1 VLLFGYALCH
11 CPFPGCT
18 RAKETS
24 LFVWQ
29 NQAASLATTRPRAY
43 RRAVAPCVRSIV
55 VTCYWSRVV
64 TGTPHGSSLHQAASP
79 RTTTPRKSHHA
90 PSSRRQRASSSLG
103 WPKIGPP
110 VGCTA
115 PTAASDLGMHARSCS
130 AHTAALAAHC
140 CPCASPVE
148 GEPHHLLVRPL
159 HRVPVEVGSAMA
171 KLTPLPAAT
180 GGRPVTGHGTA
191 ARAAAGRRR
200 RSWPA
205 SVPP

>member
-1 VLLFGYALCH
+1 LRCGLLSHDPASCVPSGCCPVHALH
-11 CPFPGCT
+11 
-18 RAKETS
+18 
-24 LFVWQ
+24 
-29 NQAASLATTRPRAY
+29 
-43 RRAVAPCVRSIV
+43 RRCSIV
-55 VTCYWSRVV
+55 VTCYWSRSS
-64 TGTPHGSSLHQAASP
+64 PALPAGSSLHQAASP
-79 RTTTPRKSHHA
+79 RATARKSHHA
-90 PSSRRQRASSSLG
+90 PPSRRQRASSSLG
-103 WPKIGPP
+103 WPKIGFLGPP
-110 VGCTA
+110 VGRTA